1 MIRYNTVLQKEAFLL
16 NRTLE
21 TSNTTVPG
29 NMTSEGSIIV
39 RHFLKIYQWIDL
51 RMKNHPENDLREEA

>member
-21 TSNTTVPG
+21 TSNTTVPR

-39 RHFLKIYQWIDL
+39 RHFLRIYWWIEL
-51 RMKNHPENDLREEA
+51 RKKNRPENDLREEA

>member
-1 MIRYNTVLQKEAFLL
+1 MIRYNAELQKEAFLL

-21 TSNTTVPG
+21 TSRTTVLG

-39 RHFLKIYQWIDL
+39 RHFLRLYWWIDL